1 MSARRGAIYCA
12 QIVAPSRGY
21 AGCATKEE
29 KMDIQ
34 SVLLTPEELKVRD
47 EVREFA
53 KTIPADL
60 IKKMDQGQIE
70 FPYEFDREAGKRNL
84 LGLRFPKKWGGR
96 GMNWTCEIAAIEEV
110 AVLGTALACQ
120 YSLPII
126 VGEAINMF
134 GSDEQKE
141 KFLKP
146 TLQGKLYCAE
156 ALTEPRGGSDFFG
169 ATTIARKDGNN
180 YILTGAKRFIVG
192 GKGADY
198 FLVYAKTAPE
208 AEPHKSISVFL
219 VERDRG
225 VKVETIYGLMGTRG
239 GGTARISFKDVKVPR
254 ENLVGPENAGGIIF
268 NQMMLPERLTSAA
281 GSVGGARA
289 AIEIAARYS
298 MKRKAFGRT
307 IRKFQAVS
315 FKVAESLAKI
325 DAARGLV
332 YTAARVI
339 DAGLPARRIVSEAK
353 KFATEMAWEVVNNA
367 MQIMGGIGY
376 TDVYPIERMLRDTRL
391 TMIWTGT
398 SEIMS
403 ALIQHEYYDELE
415 DDLKKVRDVEKDAVN
430 AEMEIEKVY
439 E

>member
-1 MSARRGAIYCA
+1 
-12 QIVAPSRGY
+12 
-21 AGCATKEE
+21 
-29 KMDIQ
+29 MDIH
-34 SVLLTPEELKVRD
+34 SVLLSPEELKIRD
-47 EVREFA
+47 EVRELV
-53 KTIPADL
+53 KSIPPEL
-60 IKKMDQGQIE
+60 IKKMDKEEIE
-70 FPYEFDREAGKRNL
+70 FPYEFNREVGARNL

-96 GMNWTCEIAAIEEV
+96 GMNWTCEVAAIEEV
-110 AVLGTALACQ
+110 AVLGTSLACQ
-120 YSLPII
+120 YSLPSI
-126 VGEAINMF
+126 VGEALNLF
-134 GSDEQKE
+134 GTDEQKE

-169 ATTIARKDGNN
+169 CTTVARKDGNN

-198 FLVYAKTAPE
+198 FLVYAKTDPE

-239 GGTARISFKDVKVPR
+239 GGTARISFQGIKVPK
-254 ENLVGPENAGGIIF
+254 ENLVGPENGGALIF
-268 NQMMLPERLTSAA
+268 NQMMIPERLTSAA
-281 GSVGGARA
+281 GAVGMARA
-289 AIEIAARYS
+289 GLEIAAKYS
-298 MKRKAFGRT
+298 MKRKAFGRL

-315 FKVAESLAKI
+315 FKVADSLCKI
-325 DAARGLV
+325 DSARGLV
-332 YTAARVI
+332 YTAARVV

-353 KFATEMAWEVVNNA
+353 KFATEAGWEVANNA

-376 TDVYPIERMLRDTRL
+376 TNVYPIERMIRDGRL
-391 TMIWTGT
+391 GMIWTGT

-403 ALIQHEYYDELE
+403 TLIQHEFYQELE
-415 DDLKKVRDVEKDAVN
+415 EDLKKVRDIEKDAVN
-430 AEMEIEKVY
+430 AHLEEEKVY